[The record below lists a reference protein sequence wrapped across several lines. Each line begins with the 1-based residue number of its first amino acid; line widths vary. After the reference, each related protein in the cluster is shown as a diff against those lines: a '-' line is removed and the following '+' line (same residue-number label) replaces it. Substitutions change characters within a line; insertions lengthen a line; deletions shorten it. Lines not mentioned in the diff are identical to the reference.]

1 MLSSGVSFCR
11 LWETYTEY
19 LPDESAESSNMGLI
33 IEKMVI
39 FVPKQKRFGFFVEL
53 CSWLVKSRTGNQ
65 CVVFIFFY
73 KVAESKMRQP
83 LCFIRYTELASFV
96 PCFCG
101 VTFHQV
107 FVRYVSSC
115 FAVKSVTT

>member
-33 IEKMVI
+33 IEKMVMVI

-53 CSWLVKSRTGNQ
+53 CSWLVKSRTGDQ

-73 KVAESKMRQP
+73 KVAERKM
-83 LCFIRYTELASFV
+83 
-96 PCFCG
+96 
-101 VTFHQV
+101 
-107 FVRYVSSC
+107 
-115 FAVKSVTT
+115 